1 MKMKNHRITESLNH
15 RNGMSTNHSVIR
27 LFGDSVIRATRKGF
41 TLIELLVVIGIMGLL
56 GTVSVGGYNA
66 MQRGMEERGVMQNV
80 NTFIRTA
87 YERAQIDRQPTAIY
101 FWNETI
107 RSSTLDENEIVV
119 GKAVA
124 VRRSGRISMVYGDLL
139 VDEFADLE
147 RSFSSM
153 GESGGG
159 EEEGN
164 LGANGENGSSD
175 GENTMFLYRLDNQG
189 SAIKLQRS
197 VVYDEVAKR
206 SVQEIYMQGRPSDNV
221 GNGEIDLWGFRIK
234 DRNGVDWKNG
244 SAYGFEFA
252 EITLPHN
259 YIFGSDYSTTAENP
273 VKEIGTMVF
282 STVQNTGSSQGANG
296 GVQGNVTVYAL
307 RPDGSGGLTAQ
318 RVGTNDNP
326 Y

>member
-1 MKMKNHRITESLNH
+1 
-15 RNGMSTNHSVIR
+15 MSK
-27 LFGDSVIRATRKGF
+27 AF

-56 GTVSVGGYNA
+56 GTVSVGGYSA

-147 RSFSSM
+147 RAFLSPA
-153 GESGGG
+153 ED
-159 EEEGN
+159 EDADE
-164 LGANGENGSSD
+164 ADTPD

-234 DRNGVDWKNG
+234 DKNGVDWKNG

-259 YIFGSDYSTTAENP
+259 YIFGSTYSTTAEDP
-273 VKEIGTMVF
+273 VREAGTMVF
-282 STVQNTGSSQGANG
+282 STVQNTGSQQGANG

>member
-1 MKMKNHRITESLNH
+1 MAGVSR
-15 RNGMSTNHSVIR
+15 
-27 LFGDSVIRATRKGF
+27 GF
-41 TLIELLVVIGIMGLL
+41 TLVELLVVVGIMGLL
-56 GTVSVGGYNA
+56 GTASVGGYRA

-80 NTFIRTA
+80 DSLIKAA

-101 FWNETI
+101 FWNEMLRAETE
-107 RSSTLDENEIVV
+107 DEPAIVV
-119 GKAVA
+119 GRAVA
-124 VRRSGRISMVYGDLL
+124 VRRQGRISRVAGGILF
-139 VDEFADLE
+139 DEFADLE

-153 GESGGG
+153 GETGGG
-159 EEEGN
+159 DEEGG

-206 SVQEIYMQGRPSDNV
+206 SVQEIYLQGRPSDNV

-234 DRNGVDWKNG
+234 DKNGVDWKNG